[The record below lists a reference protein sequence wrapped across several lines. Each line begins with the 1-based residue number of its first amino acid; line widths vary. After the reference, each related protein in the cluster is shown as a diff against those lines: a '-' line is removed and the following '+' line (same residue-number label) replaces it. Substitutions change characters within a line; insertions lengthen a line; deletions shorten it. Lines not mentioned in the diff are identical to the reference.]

1 MADTGDAASLTA
13 GGASTSPTF
22 HREPTTDQLAQM
34 VDLASV
40 LRWAKLT
47 GDLDHP
53 PSMAGSLAIA
63 LGGGAAMEIE
73 EAAALDE
80 HVVNRIV
87 NSWAYS
93 ESLAA
98 DDDLSQEKN
107 VEPSEFIK
115 MQVRSAHNACRILSN
130 MVVSRAAKRAALEQA
145 TAETNDYRAAKLQR
159 MDAQADAFT
168 QSQASAVALTAAAT
182 SAGPMVAMNE
192 VADTTQVRS
201 IPVIDPKAYLSY
213 YKNFEKWML
222 RKPNPGEVP
231 SKAQLTCLIEILK
244 SGTCY
249 VDLAIFGEHQCRSA
263 VAMKC
268 SGRAIGPGGVIQ
280 PMVFRGPDCYTTFRA
295 GWDVYNASMTML
307 EECIPQW
314 TEQYGNRIRDLDK
327 LFGPKLWAF
336 LYQSHV
342 RFWSEHMPGAMLMK
356 ANDQL
361 EALVTHDPN
370 YKPVDGPNGYNYNP
384 AKPWAWL
391 F

>member
-1 MADTGDAASLTA
+1 
-13 GGASTSPTF
+13 
-22 HREPTTDQLAQM
+22 
-34 VDLASV
+34 
-40 LRWAKLT
+40 
-47 GDLDHP
+47 
-53 PSMAGSLAIA
+53 
-63 LGGGAAMEIE
+63 
-73 EAAALDE
+73 
-80 HVVNRIV
+80 
-87 NSWAYS
+87 
-93 ESLAA
+93 
-98 DDDLSQEKN
+98 
-107 VEPSEFIK
+107 
-115 MQVRSAHNACRILSN
+115 
-130 MVVSRAAKRAALEQA
+130 
-145 TAETNDYRAAKLQR
+145 
-159 MDAQADAFT
+159 
-168 QSQASAVALTAAAT
+168 
-182 SAGPMVAMNE
+182 MVAMNE

-201 IPVIDPKAYLSY
+201 IPVIDPKAYLNY

-280 PMVFRGPDCYTTFRA
+280 PMVFRGPDCYTSFRA

-314 TEQYGNRIRDLDK
+314 IEQYGNRIRDYDK
-327 LFGPKLWAF
+327 LFGPKMWAF

-342 RFWSEHMPGAMLMK
+342 RFWSEHMPGPMLMK

-361 EALVTHDPN
+361 DALVAHNPD
-370 YKPVDGPNGYNYNP
+370 YKPVDGPNGINYNP

-391 F
+391 FRLAADTQSPTTSEWAWWHTNFERIANLIACNAQSVDAHLGGDAPVASDPRQHFASHPAVEFHEPPVYSRPPKATRSGDKPQGGGKKHGGGGGKPQGGGKATSKGGKHQGGGGVVHTLNKKFMPLCVAFQSGHCPLKKGKKNGFDINCPKHKDRRHQCNLCLAFDHGAYKCNA